1 MPNHHLVEAIA
12 GEIER
17 NTKLIALYEEIGPV
31 GTFGKI
37 MIQADIDNAKKA
49 LASGDVVAIAQA
61 YEAMKD
67 NE

>member
-1 MPNHHLVEAIA
+1 MMINLFEALTN
-12 GEIER
+12 EIER
-17 NTKLIALYEEIGPV
+17 NSKLIHLYEEIGPV
-31 GTFGKI
+31 GAFGKI

-49 LASGDVVAIAQA
+49 LASGDVVEIAQA